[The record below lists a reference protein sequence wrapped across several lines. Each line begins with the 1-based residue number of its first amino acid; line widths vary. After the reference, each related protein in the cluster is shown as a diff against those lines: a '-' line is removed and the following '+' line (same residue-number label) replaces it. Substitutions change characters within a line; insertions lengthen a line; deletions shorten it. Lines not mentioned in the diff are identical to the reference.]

1 VTQVTPS
8 PNPLPPGERATVHVA
23 LVDDHSIVRRGLSAY
38 LAAQPGILIAG
49 EASSGE
55 EALANAAAWR
65 ADVIVMDILM
75 PGGIDGIETTKRL
88 KKLLPDAQI
97 IVLSGYSDDA
107 RIIGALRA
115 GAITY
120 VEKDSEPEQLLAAV
134 RGAADGQAILEPS
147 LMQRVMQAQTMRHN
161 DVLTEREAEVL
172 KLLAEG
178 LTNAEIAA
186 RLVVGEETVK
196 THVAN
201 ILRKLGLAHRTQA
214 AVYALR
220 NGWAT

>member
-1 VTQVTPS
+1 MI
-8 PNPLPPGERATVHVA
+8 RVA

-38 LAAQPGILIAG
+38 FAAQPDIAVVG

-55 EALANAAAWR
+55 EALSKAAEWR

-75 PGGIDGIETTKRL
+75 PGGIDGIDTTRRL
-88 KKLLPDAQI
+88 KRALPDAQI

-120 VEKDSEPEQLLAAV
+120 IEKDSDPERLLEAV
-134 RGAADGQAILEPS
+134 RGAAEGRAVFEPS
-147 LMQRVMQAQTMRHN
+147 LMQRVMQAQAMRHS
-161 DVLTEREAEVL
+161 DVLTGREGDVL

-186 RLVVGEETVK
+186 RLFISEETVK

-201 ILRKLGLAHRTQA
+201 ILRKLGLTHRTQA
-214 AVYALR
+214 AIYAIR
-220 NGWAT
+220 NGWIG

>member
-1 VTQVTPS
+1 M
-8 PNPLPPGERATVHVA
+8 NPIRIA

-38 LAAQPGILIAG
+38 LAAQPDIAIVG

-55 EALANAAAWR
+55 EALNHAADWQ
-65 ADVIVMDILM
+65 ADVIVMDVLM
-75 PGGIDGIETTKRL
+75 PGGIDGIETTRRLKRL
-88 KKLLPDAQI
+88 LPRTQI
-97 IVLSGYSDDA
+97 VVLSGYADDA

-120 VEKDSEPEQLLAAV
+120 VEKDSQPEQLLEAI
-134 RGAADGQAILEPS
+134 RGAAQGKAIFEPS
-147 LMQRVMQAQTMRHN
+147 LMQRVVQAQTMQHG
-161 DVLTEREAEVL
+161 DVLTEREGDVL
-172 KLLAEG
+172 RLLAEG

-186 RLVVGEETVK
+186 RLSVSEETVK
-196 THVAN
+196 THVAS

-220 NGWAT
+220 HGWVRE

>member
-1 VTQVTPS
+1 MTS
-8 PNPLPPGERATVHVA
+8 IRVA

-55 EALANAAAWR
+55 EALTHAAAWR

-75 PGGIDGIETTKRL
+75 PGGMDGIETTRRL
-88 KKLLPDAQI
+88 KKTLPDAQI

-134 RGAADGQAILEPS
+134 RGAAEGQAILEPA

-186 RLVVGEETVK
+186 RLIVGEETVK

-220 NGWAT
+220 HGWAT

>member
-1 VTQVTPS
+1 MA
-8 PNPLPPGERATVHVA
+8 EAIRVA
-23 LVDDHSIVRRGLSAY
+23 LVDDHSIVRRGLGAY
-38 LAAQPGILIAG
+38 LSAQPGVMVAG

-55 EALANAAAWR
+55 EALQRAVQWQ

-75 PGGIDGIETTKRL
+75 PGGMDGIETTRRL
-88 KKLLPDAQI
+88 KQLLPDTQV
-97 IVLSGYSDDA
+97 IVLSGFSDDA

-120 VEKDSEPEQLLAAV
+120 VEKDSEPEQLLEAV
-134 RGAADGQAILEPS
+134 RGAAQGRAVFEPA
-147 LMQRVMQAQTMRHN
+147 LMQRVMQAQSMRHSN
-161 DVLTEREAEVL
+161 VLSAREADVLR
-172 KLLAEG
+172 LLADG
-178 LTNAEIAA
+178 LTNAEIAQHLA
-186 RLVVGEETVK
+186 VSEETVK
-196 THVAN
+196 THVAS

>member
-1 VTQVTPS
+1 MI
-8 PNPLPPGERATVHVA
+8 RVA
-23 LVDDHSIVRRGLSAY
+23 FVDDHSIVRRSLSAY
-38 LAAQPGILIAG
+38 LAAQPDVAIAG

-55 EALANAAAWR
+55 EALAQAVSWR

-88 KKLLPDAQI
+88 KKALPDVQI

-107 RIIGALRA
+107 RIIGTLRA

-134 RGAADGQAILEPS
+134 RGAAEGKSILDPM
-147 LMQRVMQAQTMRHN
+147 LMQRVMQAQSLRHT
-161 DVLTEREAEVL
+161 DMLTEREADVL

-178 LTNAEIAA
+178 MTNAEIAA
-186 RLVVGEETVK
+186 KLIVGEETVK

-201 ILRKLGLAHRTQA
+201 ILRKLNLAHRTQA
-214 AVYALR
+214 AVYAIR
-220 NGWAT
+220 NGWVS

>member
-1 VTQVTPS
+1 MI
-8 PNPLPPGERATVHVA
+8 RVA
-23 LVDDHSIVRRGLSAY
+23 FVDDHSIVRRSLSAY
-38 LAAQPGILIAG
+38 LSAQPDILVVG
-49 EASSGE
+49 EAASGE
-55 EALANAAAWR
+55 QALADAAAWN

-75 PGGIDGIETTKRL
+75 PGGIDGIETTRRLKRL
-88 KKLLPDAQI
+88 LPQVQI

-120 VEKDSEPEQLLAAV
+120 VEKDSEPEQLLEAV
-134 RGAADGQAILEPS
+134 RGAAQGKAVLEPK
-147 LMQRVMQAQTMRHN
+147 LMQRVMQAQTMRHS
-161 DVLTEREAEVL
+161 DVLTEREGEVL

-186 RLVVGEETVK
+186 RLFVSEETVK

-214 AVYALR
+214 AIYALR
-220 NGWAT
+220 NGWVS

>member
-1 VTQVTPS
+1 MI
-8 PNPLPPGERATVHVA
+8 RVA
-23 LVDDHSIVRRGLSAY
+23 LVDDHSIVRRGLGAY
-38 LAAQPGILIAG
+38 LAAQSGVALVG

-55 EALANAAAWR
+55 EALANADTWQ

-88 KKLLPDAQI
+88 KKLLPDTQI

-120 VEKDSEPEQLLAAV
+120 VEKDAEPELLLEAV
-134 RGAADGQAILEPS
+134 RGAVQGKAMLDPT
-147 LMQRVMQAQTMRHN
+147 LMQRVIQAQNLRHN
-161 DVLTEREAEVL
+161 DVLTEREADVL
-172 KLLAEG
+172 KLLAQG

-186 RLVVGEETVK
+186 RLMVGEETVK

-201 ILRKLGLAHRTQA
+201 ILRKLNLAHRTQA
-214 AVYALR
+214 AVYAIR
-220 NGWAT
+220 NGWVG